1 MDFKEPGD
9 KEPRIVETVNWIANE
24 KDFSYTFDE
33 MLQWIVEGSP
43 ILEIDNETHFCDW
56 IVLQEII
63 AAKAMYDKLDL
74 KKLYKA
80 RNRANSF
87 EMIGSVFFMNRAALK
102 MANIDAAT
110 NFIFT
115 NIDQSVE
122 HRRSYAPYYF
132 ADVCAGPGGFSE
144 YVLWRK
150 KWLFKG
156 FGFTL
161 KSVHDFEMN
170 RSRVV
175 SPVTFNSQY
184 GFYKD
189 GDIFKLENIEHFA
202 KNVKHET
209 EGLGVHFMMS
219 DGAFSVEGKENLQ
232 EILSKQIYL
241 CQCLMALK
249 IVRSNGHFVTKVFDL
264 FTPFSVGLVYLMYK
278 CFRKVAILKPN
289 ASRPANAER
298 YLICY
303 GLQNSEQTALIRN
316 YLTHIARRLS
326 QIHGVD
332 RNNTVDVNGI
342 VPLTLLKG
350 DEEFFDYIED
360 SNNRIGEQQIAALR
374 NLEKYYHN
382 PELYYPT
389 HQERLRL
396 QCLKYWNIPE
406 SFHRFKPKSATDN
419 LLASVRFWQ
428 DLINNEAHLIRTY
441 DDLNKFLTVSLNS
454 NEWCYVLSACTAHT
468 NICTF
473 YSAMDDSNVCRLQQ
487 SNWVNVKKLKLIAGT
502 ILFGEMV
509 KETVVEDNGR
519 KTRKRSLHVI
529 DALRLGH
536 KSIANL
542 PFTERMAN
550 IEVYCQAVNHESRLN
565 NVRIRAKRKLET
577 LTPSVLD
584 GDNHFR
590 LPVLGY
596 KSREE
601 SYQINSVLLLNSNKD
616 LTFQISFTS
625 QRMIF
630 LSKTAANEN
639 ADGTIKLAL
648 HSLITAMN
656 NCRKLS

>member
-1 MDFKEPGD
+1 MDFNVQEP
-9 KEPRIVETVNWIANE
+9 KIVETVHWISNQ

-43 ILEIDNETHFCDW
+43 ILEIDNETQFCDSL
-56 IVLQEII
+56 VVKEII

-80 RNRANSF
+80 RHRANSF

-122 HRRSYAPYYF
+122 HRRSCAPYYF
-132 ADVCAGPGGFSE
+132 ADVCGGPGGFSE

-161 KSVHDFEMN
+161 KSVHDFETT
-170 RSRVV
+170 RFRCV

-249 IVRSNGHFVTKVFDL
+249 IVRNNGHFVTKVFDL
-264 FTPFSVGLVYLMYK
+264 FTSFSVGLIFLMYK
-278 CFRKVAILKPN
+278 CFRKIAILKPN
-289 ASRPANAER
+289 SSRPANAER

-303 GLQNSEQTALIRN
+303 GLQNSEQTVFIRN
-316 YLTHIARRLS
+316 YLTHIASKLW
-326 QIHGVD
+326 QIRGID
-332 RNNTVDVNGI
+332 QNNTVDVNEI
-342 VPLTLLKG
+342 VPLNLLKG
-350 DEEFFDYIED
+350 DEDFYGYIME
-360 SNNRIGEQQIAALR
+360 SNNRIGKQQIAALR

-406 SFHRFKPKSATDN
+406 SFHRFKPKPATDN
-419 LLASVRFWQ
+419 LLATVRFWQ
-428 DLINNEAHLIRTY
+428 ELINNEAHLIRTY
-441 DDLNKFLTVSLNS
+441 DDLDKFLRVSLNS
-454 NEWCYVLSACTAHT
+454 NEWCYALSGCTANT
-468 NICTF
+468 NICNF
-473 YSAMDDSNVCRLQQ
+473 YAAMDDSNSNVCRLQQ

-502 ILFGEMV
+502 ILFGEIV
-509 KETVVEDNGR
+509 KETVVKDNG
-519 KTRKRSLHVI
+519 KKAIKRSLHVI

-536 KSIANL
+536 KCIANL
-542 PFTERMAN
+542 SFTERMAN

-565 NVRIRAKRKLET
+565 NIRIRAKSKLEI

-601 SYQINSVLLLNSNKD
+601 NYEINSVLLLNSNKD
-616 LTFQISFTS
+616 LTYQQSFTS
-625 QRMIF
+625 QRMIL
-630 LSKTAANEN
+630 LSKTADNEN
-639 ADGTIKLAL
+639 TDGTIKLAFY
-648 HSLITAMN
+648 SFINAMN